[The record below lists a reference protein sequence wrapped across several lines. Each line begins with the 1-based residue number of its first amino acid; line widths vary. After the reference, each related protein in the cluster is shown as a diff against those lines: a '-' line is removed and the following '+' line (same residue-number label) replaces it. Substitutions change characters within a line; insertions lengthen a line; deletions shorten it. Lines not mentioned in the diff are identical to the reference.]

1 MCPNYH
7 NHSLSSATWGSL
19 LLLILLIC
27 ASCTEL
33 NIVTTPTL
41 EHVKALNL
49 MKSLRRFREKII
61 NLNDESYV
69 CVTSVKQK
77 PTDLHVGS
85 PAKVKLNNL
94 YLNGNVPTHPPPDL
108 QAF

>member
-1 MCPNYH
+1 MSPNYH
-7 NHSLSSATWGSL
+7 NRVAAWISLVFIILLSSAGS
-19 LLLILLIC
+19 
-27 ASCTEL
+27 TEL

-41 EHVKALNL
+41 EHIKALNL

-77 PTDLHVGS
+77 PTDVHAGS
-85 PAKVKLNNL
+85 PEKVKLNNL
-94 YLNGNVPTHPPPDL
+94 YLNGNVTTHPPLDS